1 MSYNNKVIRGEI
13 YYIER
18 VKTPEDDRN
27 VLRPGR
33 PGIIVSNDAN
43 NLHSKTVEIVYL
55 TTQPKTNLPTHCTI
69 VSAARTSTAIC
80 EQIVTVSKDRLS
92 SYIGLCTENE
102 MEDIDRCLAIS
113 LGLTLEAEP
122 DEPVEYEEDD
132 QYKEDT
138 EAYDERINELYNTI
152 RHMEKEL
159 LKAHTREEIY
169 QQMYNDL
176 LEKFTE

>member
-1 MSYNNKVIRGEI
+1 MSNNTKVIRGEI
-13 YYIER
+13 YYVDR
-18 VKTPEDDRN
+18 THKADEDGC
-27 VLRPGR
+27 VIRPGR

-43 NLHSKTVEIVYL
+43 NRSSEIVEIVYL
-55 TTQPKTNLPTHCTI
+55 TTQPKINLPTHCTI

-92 SYIGLCTENE
+92 NYIGLCTENE
-102 MEDIDRCLAIS
+102 MENIDRCLAIS

-122 DEPVEYEEDD
+122 AESVEQDEDEYDEDGEID
-132 QYKEDT
+132 
-138 EAYDERINELYNTI
+138 DERIDELYNTI